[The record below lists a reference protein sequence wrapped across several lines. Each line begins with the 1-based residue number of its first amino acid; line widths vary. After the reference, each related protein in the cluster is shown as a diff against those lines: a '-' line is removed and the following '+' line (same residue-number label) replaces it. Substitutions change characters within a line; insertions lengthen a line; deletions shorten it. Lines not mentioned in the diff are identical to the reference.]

1 MKCRNIKKNLIYYID
16 NELSVDRAINVTNHL
31 ENCTNCRNY
40 LAFLQSE
47 LHIINEEKNQ
57 EVTPFFYTRLE
68 NEEEYRIQRSW
79 ISLLQPAL
87 FSLVLMIGIY
97 GGFQIGNDASSP
109 IIDQN
114 AQSAMQLLDEF
125 ESEPI
130 ESFLLDIL

>member
-1 MKCRNIKKNLIYYID
+1 
-16 NELSVDRAINVTNHL
+16 
-31 ENCTNCRNY
+31 

-57 EVTPFFYTRLE
+57 EVTPFFYTRLSARLE
-68 NEEEYRIQRSW
+68 DGEKYQTQRSW
-79 ISLLQPAL
+79 SGLLQPAFFTL
-87 FSLVLMIGIY
+87 ILMFGIY
-97 GGFQIGNDASSP
+97 GGIQIGNDASST

-114 AQSAMQLLDEF
+114 AQSAMQIFGDF